1 MIESRR
7 VLRRLEKFL
16 VACECAVL
24 AGFIGICIS
33 VLHKEFAAIF
43 AMVMFLL
50 IFKYKRKKIRSEY
63 EDI

>member
-1 MIESRR
+1 MLEAHRA
-7 VLRRLEKFL
+7 LRRLEKFL
-16 VACECAVL
+16 VACECVVL

-33 VLHKEFAAIF
+33 VIHREFAAIF

-50 IFKYKRKKIRSEY
+50 IFRYKRKKIRSEY